1 MGVTWDFSDVYKS
14 IDDELNKLVNKLIYA
29 GELAVQTAVQNGRYQ
44 NITGNLR
51 SSIGYVLAR
60 DGKIIKEGGFNKVA
74 GFGANMQRVRFTTIS
89 GKDVNFIARGK
100 SGDGSEGSKQGLIYA
115 RQIVSTHK
123 KGYTLVVVAGMDY
136 ASYVNARGFDVM
148 DSAEIKV
155 IELFN
160 K

>member
-14 IDDELNKLVNKLIYA
+14 IDDELNELLNKLIYA

-89 GKDVNFIARGK
+89 GKDVNFIARGESGEQAGFDICK
-100 SGDGSEGSKQGLIYA
+100 ADSFHSQERIYSRGSSGDGL
-115 RQIVSTHK
+115 R
-123 KGYTLVVVAGMDY
+123 
-136 ASYVNARGFDVM
+136 
-148 DSAEIKV
+148 
-155 IELFN
+155 
-160 K
+160 

>member
-1 MGVTWDFSDVYKS
+1 MYKS

-74 GFGANMQRVRFTTIS
+74 GFGANMQRVRFTT
-89 GKDVNFIARGK
+89 NFIARGK

-115 RQIVSTHK
+115 RQIVSTRK